1 MCIVT
6 LSQSSSFRASVF
18 ADERF
23 IKSLEIF
30 VCFDDRRK
38 KNDPFFSLSPLE
50 FKIFSRIRADWMGRE
65 RQDKNRRSMLLRF
78 AISKT
83 RRNAALYRYNRERY
97 VRSEDSYRFLLTF
110 PTSLNSVCHSR
121 NVYRS
126 DRNALEI
133 HDES

>member
-1 MCIVT
+1 M
-6 LSQSSSFRASVF
+6 
-18 ADERF
+18 E
-23 IKSLEIF
+23 
-30 VCFDDRRK
+30 

-126 DRNALEI
+126 DRNARNPRRIVKMDSKRKNQKWLFSSKKEDLRI
-133 HDES
+133 SFL

>member
-1 MCIVT
+1 M
-6 LSQSSSFRASVF
+6 
-18 ADERF
+18 E
-23 IKSLEIF
+23 
-30 VCFDDRRK
+30 

-83 RRNAALYRYNRERY
+83 RGLIPIQSRTY
-97 VRSEDSYRFLLTF
+97 VVRIVIVSFS
-110 PTSLNSVCHSR
+110 PSLNSVCHSR

>member
-1 MCIVT
+1 M
-6 LSQSSSFRASVF
+6 
-18 ADERF
+18 E
-23 IKSLEIF
+23 
-30 VCFDDRRK
+30 

-83 RRNAALYRYNRERY
+83 RGLIPIQSRTY
-97 VRSEDSYRFLLTF
+97 VVRIVIVSFS
-110 PTSLNSVCHSR
+110 PSLNSVCHSR

-126 DRNALEI
+126 DRIALEI